1 MLMHKSHETIDRL
14 FRSHHR
20 DLITRARRVIGSD
33 EAEDVV
39 QEAYLRMLESDRSE
53 LVSNTRGY
61 VSKMTCTLA
70 IDALRRQRTHA
81 RALTEDS
88 AWFQFSARDRRIA
101 SELDRLSVA
110 SDVQAALMQ
119 LPRCCRQ
126 IFFMSRILGFS
137 HSEIA
142 AEIGVSLRTVNRKLG
157 QALEHFDRAF
167 EIAPSNLSLG
177 APRAEAAGAPRAFPA
192 SQSVKSIA
200 SRNAPQF
207 KLQSARKNSRPRLSD
222 FCGLARHTIRV
233 PRSAAP
239 VWSVQTNSQGEAPMT
254 IRIAKRITLN
264 VIGRASARCASTCA
278 ATNG

>member
-1 MLMHKSHETIDRL
+1 MQKSHETIDRL

-20 DLITRARRVIGSD
+20 DLITRARRVIGSGD
-33 EAEDVV
+33 AEDMV
-39 QEAYLRMLESDRSE
+39 QEAYLKMLESDRGE
-53 LVSNTRGY
+53 LISNARGY

-70 IDALRRQRTHA
+70 IDNLRRQRTHA
-81 RALTEDS
+81 RALAEDS
-88 AWFQFSARDRRIA
+88 AWFQSAAQDTRIA
-101 SELDRLSVA
+101 SALDALGLA

-142 AEIGVSLRTVNRKLG
+142 QEIGVSLKTVNRNLG
-157 QALEHFDRAF
+157 RALDHFDRAF
-167 EIAPSNLSLG
+167 EGARSSVPPS
-177 APRAEAAGAPRAFPA
+177 AARRIPRCDGHKNPVVSKKF
-192 SQSVKSIA
+192 S
-200 SRNAPQF
+200 PQ
-207 KLQSARKNSRPRLSD
+207 LSD

-233 PRSAAP
+233 PRSAEP
-239 VWSVQTNSQGEAPMT
+239 VWTLQTNSKREALMT

-264 VIGRASARCASTCA
+264 VIGRAGAMCASTCA

>member
-1 MLMHKSHETIDRL
+1 MLKSHETIDRL
-14 FRSHHR
+14 YRSHHR

-33 EAEDVV
+33 DAEDMV
-39 QEAYLRMLESDRSE
+39 QEAYLRMLESDRNE
-53 LVSNTRGY
+53 LVSNARGY
-61 VSKMTCTLA
+61 VSKMTFTLA
-70 IDALRRQRTHA
+70 IDNLRRQRTHA
-81 RALTEDS
+81 RALSEDG
-88 AWFQFSARDRRIA
+88 AWFQSPARDAPIA
-101 SELDRLSVA
+101 TALDAFLLA

-142 AEIGVSLRTVNRKLG
+142 QEIGVSLRTINRNLG
-157 QALEHFDRAF
+157 RAFDHFDRAF
-167 EIAPSNLSLG
+167 EITPSSAPIGAQRVKAAEPRDSSTSQVA
-177 APRAEAAGAPRAFPA
+177 APRAVQNAAEIKIPPT
-192 SQSVKSIA
+192 
-200 SRNAPQF
+200 
-207 KLQSARKNSRPRLSD
+207 RKNSRRGLSD

-233 PRSAAP
+233 PRSAEP
-239 VWSVQTNSQGEAPMT
+239 VWTVQTNSKREATMT